1 MRMYD
6 TSAVIREH
14 AHLLPEGGRELVS
27 LIGLDTTLSLVT
39 ALGGSTF
46 PVPHGKNSSGA
57 KRLDLLKHLCGED
70 AAMKLSRQYGGTKL
84 YIPNCKDSLR
94 RVRNIRMIREYMD
107 RLAAGESANAVIA
120 DMAPRYRLADRN
132 IWDIVNKTTIE
143 EWSRP
148 PGNGSGQLSLI

>member
-1 MRMYD
+1 MSAHD

-14 AHLLPEGGRELVS
+14 AHLLPEGGQELVS
-27 LIGLDTTLSLVT
+27 LIGLDVTLSLVT

-57 KRLDLLKHLCGED
+57 KRLDFLKRLCGED
-70 AAMKLSRQYGGTKL
+70 AALKLSRQYGGTRL
-84 YIPNCKDSLR
+84 YVPNCKDSLR
-94 RVRNIRMIREYMD
+94 RVRNINMIREYMD
-107 RLAAGESANAVIA
+107 RLAAGESANTVIA

-148 PGNGSGQLSLI
+148 PASATGQLSLM